1 MSLTPELRERIERT
15 LKSDRVVLFMK
26 GDPQSPRCGFSAK
39 ASGILNDLLPSY
51 GHVDVLADE
60 EIREGI
66 KQYGQWP
73 TIPQL
78 YIDGEL
84 VGGSDI
90 IEQMLNSGQL
100 HEALGVPAPDRTPPT
115 LHISPAAA
123 EAIGRAMA
131 DAEAGIGLHLAVDA
145 RFNAQFQLKPVSG
158 DEIVT
163 EAQGIRVHLDLASAP
178 RANGIEIDWVE
189 DARGAGL
196 AILNPNAPPA
206 VKSISVDELQQRIA
220 AGNLAVIDI
229 RPPAARAL
237 APFPPPHQ
245 VLDEDSHDR
254 LAALPKDTALAF
266 LCHHGNSSRQAA
278 EHFRQLGFRDVHNI
292 EGGIDAWSER
302 IDSSVPRY

>member
-100 HEALGVPAPDRTPPT
+100 HEALGVPAPDRTPPA
-115 LHISPAAA
+115 LRISPAAA
-123 EAIGRAMA
+123 SVCPNDGSAPTSASASATPPEPATPGT
-131 DAEAGIGLHLAVDA
+131 
-145 RFNAQFQLKPVSG
+145 SG
-158 DEIVT
+158 ATVIVT
-163 EAQGIRVHLDLASAP
+163 R
-178 RANGIEIDWVE
+178 
-189 DARGAGL
+189 
-196 AILNPNAPPA
+196 
-206 VKSISVDELQQRIA
+206 
-220 AGNLAVIDI
+220 
-229 RPPAARAL
+229 
-237 APFPPPHQ
+237 
-245 VLDEDSHDR
+245 
-254 LAALPKDTALAF
+254 
-266 LCHHGNSSRQAA
+266 
-278 EHFRQLGFRDVHNI
+278 
-292 EGGIDAWSER
+292 
-302 IDSSVPRY
+302 